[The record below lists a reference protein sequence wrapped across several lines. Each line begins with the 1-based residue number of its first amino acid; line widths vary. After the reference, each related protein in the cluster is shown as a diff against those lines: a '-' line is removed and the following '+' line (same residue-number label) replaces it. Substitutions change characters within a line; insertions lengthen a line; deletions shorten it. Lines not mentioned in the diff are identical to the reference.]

1 MKLGVKAELL
11 KELALEAATPAP
23 DIGIRGAVDSW
34 HPVYR
39 GRPVT
44 SFASWDLFDLHNR
57 RESQSALMKVVTESG
72 YGVASARLAGGLSVS
87 HLQCEQRLA
96 QFFGAESATL
106 FTNKNQAVLS
116 VVTALCG
123 DGAVVLGPALGG
135 LPLAD
140 ACALAHSEYGEYETV
155 EQLRGL
161 LERYGGLRRVLVVV
175 EGVSPLTGEVA
186 AIVEINRVVEQFG
199 AWLLVDE
206 SAALGLGGMRGAGSS
221 EVLPAPPALLCRVC
235 SFLSLLGSEVA
246 GIVGSPEL
254 KELVLRRSRYLRFD
268 PPPPPAVAQAV
279 EVALGA
285 VELCILG
292 RERLGARSLR
302 VHQALNTQGWKVG
315 LSHET
320 PILSVACDTLQMA
333 RSIQD
338 ALLQRG
344 VYVDAL
350 PARGI
355 RRNGAVVRVLLSLH
369 HSEGEIEFLLESFA
383 EVRKRFAQPQTTTE

>member
-11 KELALEAATPAP
+11 KELALEGATAAP
-23 DIGIRGAVDSW
+23 DIGIRAGLDSW

-44 SFASWDLFDLHNR
+44 SFASWDLLDLHTR
-57 RESQSALMKVVTESG
+57 RELQSALVKVINESG
-72 YGVASARLAGGLSVS
+72 FGVASARLAGGLSLS

-96 QFFGAESATL
+96 QFFGGESATL
-106 FTNKNQAVLS
+106 FTNRNQAVLS
-116 VVTALCG
+116 AITALCG
-123 DGAVVLGPALGG
+123 EGAVVLGPALGS

-140 ACALAHSEYGEYETV
+140 ACALSHSEYGEYETPD
-155 EQLRGL
+155 QLRTL

-175 EGVSPLTGEVA
+175 ESISALTGEVA
-186 AIVEINRVVEQFG
+186 GIVELNRIVEQYG

-221 EVLPAPPALLCRVC
+221 EVLPTPPALLCRVC
-235 SFLSLLGSEVA
+235 GFLSLLGSEVA
-246 GIVGSPEL
+246 GVVGSPEL

-268 PPPPPAVAQAV
+268 PPPPPSVAQAV
-279 EVALGA
+279 EVALG
-285 VELCILG
+285 VLELSILG
-292 RERLGARSLR
+292 RERLAARALR
-302 VHQALNTQGWKVG
+302 VHQALKAQGWKVG

-320 PILSVACDTLQMA
+320 PIASVACDTLQIA
-333 RSIQD
+333 RNIQE

-350 PARGI
+350 AARGI
-355 RRNGAVVRVLLSLH
+355 RRNGAVVRALLSLH
-369 HSEGEIEFLLESFA
+369 HSEGEVEALLEGFA
-383 EVRKRFAQPQTTTE
+383 EVRKRFAPTQGKGE